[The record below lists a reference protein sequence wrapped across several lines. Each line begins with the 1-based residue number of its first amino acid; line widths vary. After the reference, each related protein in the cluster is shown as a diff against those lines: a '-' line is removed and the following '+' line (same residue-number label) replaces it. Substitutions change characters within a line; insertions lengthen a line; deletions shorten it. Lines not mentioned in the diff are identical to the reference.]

1 MYKPKPMRHTGIV
14 LLILAL
20 LMAGTGLYAQ
30 EDSHSCEWRKKVVRK
45 VFVDTVVTPPA
56 EWGKFFKGLVKDAQE
71 GKMKVY
77 SAFDKTTILTKAN
90 LEEMFTPRPDTVM
103 LADAVTGKQT
113 MHIKQRD
120 AGYSNIKGIAFTE
133 EWTYDP
139 ATGKTSIQ
147 IGAVAPRR
155 DIYGD
160 DGVYRGSQSMFWIKW
175 PDLCSYCNHTN
186 GNMLKSV
193 AQTLWKDYFKDTDV
207 VSKQAGN
214 ATGNMLE
221 GTAIRK
227 TKLHV
232 DTTDYDNCN
241 LVSNYE
247 GVAPELLYNAA
258 IEGKIP
264 AYDAQ
269 GNVSKPMTK
278 SQLKDLTYSRP
289 DTIVVSDP
297 ITGVETMRIVHRD
310 FNFDG
315 ILKYLVAEKWTM
327 DITKGQTNITY
338 TSVAPVIDSYGA
350 DDGIY
355 KKSIPMFSINYT
367 DARKILQ
374 QYNSYNP
381 TFNIEWQVWE
391 DRFREPAHKRN

>member
-1 MYKPKPMRHTGIV
+1 M
-14 LLILAL
+14 
-20 LMAGTGLYAQ
+20 
-30 EDSHSCEWRKKVVRK
+30 VRK

-56 EWGKFFKGLVKDAQE
+56 EWGKFFKGLVKDARE

-77 SAFDKTTILTKAN
+77 SAFDKTTLMTR
-90 LEEMFTPRPDTVM
+90 EMVVEMVVGKTDTVFAQDP
-103 LADAVTGKQT
+103 LTGKDVQLVR
-113 MHIKQRD
+113 QRD
-120 AGYSNIKGIAFTE
+120 VDYASIKGIAFTE

-175 PDLCSYCNHTN
+175 QDLCSYCNHTN

-232 DTTDYDNCN
+232 DTSDYDNCN

-247 GVAPELLYNAA
+247 VVAPELLYNAA

-269 GNVSKPMTK
+269 GKVSKPMTK

-297 ITGVETMRIVHRD
+297 ITGVETLRIIHRD

-315 ILKYLVAEKWTM
+315 ILKYMVAEKWTM

-338 TSVAPVIDSYGA
+338 TSVAPAIDSYGA

-355 KKSIPMFSINYT
+355 KKSIPMFKVSYA

-374 QYNSYNP
+374 QYNAYNP
-381 TFNIEWQVWE
+381 TFNIEWQ
-391 DRFREPAHKRN
+391 

>member
-14 LLILAL
+14 LLTLTM
-20 LMAGTGLYAQ
+20 LMTGTGLHAQ
-30 EDSHSCEWRKKVVRK
+30 EDNHGCQWRKKVVRK
-45 VFVDTVVTPPA
+45 VFVDTVVAPPA
-56 EWGKFFKGLVKDAQE
+56 EWGKFFKGLVTDAMQ
-71 GKMKVY
+71 GKMRVY
-77 SAFDKTTILTKAN
+77 SAFDKTTLMTRN
-90 LEEMFTPRPDTVM
+90 MVQEMVVGKTDTVFAQDP
-103 LADAVTGKQT
+103 LTGKDVRLVR
-113 MHIKQRD
+113 QRD
-120 AGYSNIKGIAFTE
+120 VDYNNIKGIAFTE

-147 IGAVAPRR
+147 IGMVAPRR

-175 PDLCSYCNHTN
+175 PDLCSYFNHTN

-214 ATGNMLE
+214 APGNMLE

-247 GVAPELLYNAA
+247 VVAPELLYNAA

-391 DRFREPAHKRN
+391 DRFREPAHKRQ